1 MLSFQSLN
9 LDDCIFIQ
17 DLVDK
22 GDAIYCPNCQVLL
35 LKKWGCDW
43 LKCTYCKTEI
53 CWVTRQRRWG
63 PNVRSHINFKM
74 EHDFKLIH

>member
-1 MLSFQSLN
+1 MNASKPKPDHF
-9 LDDCIFIQ
+9 Q

-22 GDAIYCPNCQVLL
+22 GDAMYCPNCQVLL

-63 PNVRSHINFKM
+63 PNVRSLIN
-74 EHDFKLIH
+74 FKLIH